1 MASEVTF
8 EFEGLGTTC
17 QMRLCA
23 PSNTIA
29 GEAAHRAIDEVRRI
43 ETKYSRYRVDSIVS
57 RINAAAG
64 TGERVAVD
72 AETAMLLRFAETL
85 HDASEGRFDITS
97 GILRRVWNFK
107 TARVPSHD
115 EVAALLPDIGWSQV
129 AWDGESI
136 ALPRAGMELDFGGF
150 GKEYAADRAAAVLHE
165 AGVTGGTVN
174 LGGDV
179 SLVGPRPDGVPWR
192 VGIAHPRRPGG
203 VIASLEMTHGAL
215 ATSGDYERSF
225 EVDGRRYHHILD
237 PRTGWPVTRWQ
248 SVSVVGPACLASG
261 ALTTIA
267 MLMGEGAH
275 DFLRAQGV
283 GFLTVDA
290 EGDVHREMP

>member
-23 PSNTIA
+23 PANTIA
-29 GEAAHRAIDEVRRI
+29 AEAAHRAIDEVRRI
-43 ETKYSRYRVDSIVS
+43 ETKYSRYRSDSIVS

-64 TGERVAVD
+64 SGQRIAVD

-85 HDASEGRFDITS
+85 YGASEGRFDITS

-107 TARVPSHD
+107 AARVPSHD

-129 AWDGESI
+129 EWDGESI

-192 VGIAHPRRPGG
+192 VGIAHPRRPGA

-225 EVDGRRYHHILD
+225 EVGGRRYHHILD

-248 SVSVVGPACLASG
+248 SVSVAGPACLASG

-267 MLMGEGAH
+267 MLMGDDAH

-290 EGDVHREMP
+290 DGDVHREMP